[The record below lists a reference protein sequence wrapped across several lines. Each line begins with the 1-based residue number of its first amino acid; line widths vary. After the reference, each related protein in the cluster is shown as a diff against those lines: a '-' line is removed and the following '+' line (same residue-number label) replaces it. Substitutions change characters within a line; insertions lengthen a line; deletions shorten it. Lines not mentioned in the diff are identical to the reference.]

1 MTMFYNLLCGSLIG
15 MIYVLVSLICTSLK
29 LADARDTHDEMQ
41 VAELTGEW
49 CSAYKRLKVKIGLCI
64 LYAFI
69 LSVMAILQ
77 L

>member
-1 MTMFYNLLCGSLIG
+1 MFYNLLCGSLIG
-15 MIYVLVSLICTSLK
+15 MIYVLVLLICTSLK
-29 LADARDTHDEMQ
+29 LANARDTHDEMQ

-64 LYAFI
+64 LYTFI

>member
-1 MTMFYNLLCGSLIG
+1 MFYNLLCGSLIG
-15 MIYVLVSLICTSLK
+15 MIYVLVSLICMSLK

-41 VAELTGEW
+41 VAKLTGEW
-49 CSAYKRLKVKIGLCI
+49 CSAYKRLKIKIGLCI

>member
-1 MTMFYNLLCGSLIG
+1 MFYNLLCGSLIG
-15 MIYVLVSLICTSLK
+15 MIYVLVLLICTSLK
-29 LADARDTHDEMQ
+29 LANARDTHDEMQ
-41 VAELTGEW
+41 IAELTGEW

-69 LSVMAILQ
+69 LSVITILQ